1 VLADGCVN
9 LNVILGAEWAR
20 ERFCPLAAA
29 GCGAGGGREGGLA
42 SGSAGALEMGERK
55 LPEAKTLV
63 VKVGTYTL
71 SDERGR
77 LDREQVRNLVDQV
90 AEVRSRGTR
99 VILVS
104 SGAIAAGVELMGLP
118 ERPRDIPT
126 LQAASSVGQGLLV
139 RTYADLFARHGIL
152 VGQVLFTQYDFA
164 HRRQYLNARN
174 TFRKLLD
181 HGVLPLVNEND
192 TVAVE
197 EIRFGDN
204 DRLAALV
211 AVLTGADLLVMLSDI
226 EGFYTGDPRRDR
238 GARVIHEVEEITP
251 DLARAAGRAGGE
263 HSSGG
268 MRAKLE
274 AARIANAAG
283 IGVVVAPGR
292 ERGVLRR
299 VLEGERLGTYF
310 HPSPR
315 RLRSQKHWIAY
326 GATPRGTI
334 VVDDGAREALLSGG
348 KSLLPAGVVECR
360 GRFSAGDAVEVVDAE
375 GRPIAR
381 GICGMSSGEVNRV
394 KGLHTREAAGR
405 LGGEC
410 EEVIHRD
417 YLVILEEGNAGNG
430 G

>member
-1 VLADGCVN
+1 
-9 LNVILGAEWAR
+9 
-20 ERFCPLAAA
+20 
-29 GCGAGGGREGGLA
+29 
-42 SGSAGALEMGERK
+42 MGERK
-55 LPEAKTLV
+55 LPEVKTLV

-71 SDERGR
+71 SDQRGR
-77 LDREQVRNLVDQV
+77 LDREQVRSLVDQI
-90 AEVRSRGTR
+90 AMVRAR
-99 VILVS
+99 VPRVVLVS
-104 SGAIAAGVELMGLP
+104 SGAIAAGVELMGLS

-139 RTYADLFARHGIL
+139 RTYADLFAAHGIL

-174 TFRKLLD
+174 TFRKLLE

-211 AVLTGADLLVMLSDI
+211 AVLTGANLLVMLSDV
-226 EGFYTGDPRRDR
+226 EGLYSGDPRRDR
-238 GARVIHEVEEITP
+238 EARLIHEVKEVTP
-251 DLARAAGRAGGE
+251 ELTRVAGRAGGE

-292 ERGVLRR
+292 EPRVLER

-348 KSLLPAGVVECR
+348 KSLLPAGVLECR
-360 GRFSAGDAVEVVDAE
+360 GDFGAGDAVEVVDAR
-375 GRPIAR
+375 GRTIAR
-381 GICGMSSGEVNRV
+381 GICGMSSLEVNRV
-394 KGLHTREAAGR
+394 KGLHTREAAWR

-417 YLVILEEGNAGNG
+417 YLVLLDRDDTGN
-430 G
+430 

>member
-1 VLADGCVN
+1 MD
-9 LNVILGAEWAR
+9 R
-20 ERFCPLAAA
+20 R
-29 GCGAGGGREGGLA
+29 R
-42 SGSAGALEMGERK
+42 
-55 LPEAKTLV
+55 LPEVRTLV

-71 SDERGR
+71 SDARGR
-77 LDREQVRNLVDQV
+77 LDREQVKSLVDQIAGV
-90 AEVRSRGTR
+90 YARGPQ

-104 SGAIAAGVELMGLP
+104 SGAIAAGVELMGLT

-174 TFRKLLD
+174 TFRKLLE

-211 AVLTGADLLVMLSDI
+211 SVLTGADLLIMLSDI
-226 EGFYTGDPRRDR
+226 EGLYTGDPRRDPE
-238 GARVIHEVEEITP
+238 ARIVHEVEEITP
-251 DLARAAGRAGGE
+251 ELVRAAGKAGGE

-292 ERGVLRR
+292 EPGVLER
-299 VLEGERLGTYF
+299 VLRGERVGTYF
-310 HPSPR
+310 HPSTR
-315 RLRSQKHWIAY
+315 RLRSQKHWIAF
-326 GATPRGTI
+326 GASPRGTI

-348 KSLLPAGVVECR
+348 KSLLPAGVLECR
-360 GRFSAGDAVEVVDAE
+360 GRFSAGDAVEVVDAR

-381 GICGMSSGEVNRV
+381 GICGMSSQEVNRV

-405 LGGEC
+405 LGAEC

-417 YLVILEEGNAGNG
+417 YLVVLEGRDAGG